1 MLTEREIEQFHRDGY
16 ILVPNVLSA
25 EQIAQLRA
33 FLRPRFDLPSAK
45 HFPGDTDHFL
55 FDVFNRY
62 PEMRWLLFHEP
73 SMQIIKSLLGEDYA
87 VLREAVAQ
95 CNQYGTWHKD
105 TTSQEMLGHVFQRES
120 DYLMLEVA
128 YYLQDNTDE
137 LAGGLDVEPGSH
149 LHPDPFLGRRWKLH
163 NALGQSVLSTAWQRV
178 TGRSSEFITD
188 FVSIPSK
195 AGDMVIFDF
204 RINHRASQPR
214 NLSAANDS
222 GKLAVFLAC
231 SRNNEHVK
239 TYHDFISSRP
249 EYVYL
254 KDFSY
259 DPELLKQAEGAG
271 INLV

>member
-1 MLTEREIEQFHRDGY
+1 MLTEKEMEQFHKDGY
-16 ILVPNVLSA
+16 ILVPNVLST
-25 EQIAQLRA
+25 EEIAQLRA
-33 FLRPRFDLPSAK
+33 FLRPKFDLPPDQ
-45 HFPGDTDHFL
+45 HFHGDTDHFL
-55 FDVFNRY
+55 FDIFNRY
-62 PEMRWLLFHEP
+62 PEMRWLLLHEP
-73 SMQIIKSLLGEDYA
+73 SIRIIKSLLGEDYV

-105 TTSQEMLGHVFQRES
+105 TTSQERLGHVFHRQG
-120 DYLMLEVA
+120 DYLTVEMA
-128 YYLQDNTDE
+128 YYLQDNTED
-137 LAGGLDVEPGSH
+137 LAGGLDVEPGTH
-149 LHPDPFLGRRWKLH
+149 LLSDPFLGWRWKLFG
-163 NALGQSVLSTAWQRV
+163 ALEQSVVGRTWQKL
-178 TGRSSEFITD
+178 TGHRAEFVND

-195 AGDMVIFDF
+195 AGDLVIFDF

-214 NLSAANDS
+214 NLAAANGS

-231 SRNNEHVK
+231 SRNNANVK

-259 DPELLKQAEGAG
+259 DPELLKQAEVAR